1 MNKKVDSFSS
11 DADDLKGFNYKQ
23 ELKRT
28 IKFFGAFAVAFSVIS
43 ITTGTFQNFGLVMQ
57 TIGPLGIWTFPL
69 VGLGSTLIAL
79 IFCEMSSL
87 MPVTGQCYVWVSKFY
102 GKGLGW
108 FVGWIT
114 FCYMIVIIPS
124 VSSSLGPV
132 LASLLGVEAT
142 PHFITFVGIS
152 ALTLHLILNVF
163 SVKLSSV
170 ITSAAVVTESLGILL
185 LTIFLAVA
193 AFRNGAPVSN
203 LVAVNPTVSGHSLF
217 VPFLMS
223 SLMGFYTL
231 VAFETAASMSEET
244 HNASKNIPK
253 AMVASIVLS
262 TIFGTLFLMSAVL
275 STKDLPGMISSNSPL
290 PLIIESNLGTV
301 TGKLFLIIVIVS
313 IFACGLAFMTSASRT
328 VYAMARDNAFFASNI
343 FKKVEHKRGTP
354 IPASILLW
362 ACGVLFM
369 IFSTPTVLAIA
380 SASLPCVYYL
390 ITLISYSSVRKKIK
404 FKKNNFNLGKLATP
418 LLVITI
424 VWQFIALGIL
434 SIPNDFRS
442 ATIVNICLAVLGGII
457 YFAYFKNKLK
467 NNDNNEKSELQ
478 KIAVDN
484 IIE

>member
-1 MNKKVDSFSS
+1 MKNGNDNFNT
-11 DADDLKGFNYKQ
+11 DADALKSFNYKQ

-28 IKFFGAFAVAFSVIS
+28 IKFFGAFAVAFSAIS
-43 ITTGTFQNFGLVMQ
+43 ITTGTFQNFGLVLG

-87 MPVTGQCYVWVSKFY
+87 MPVTGQCYLWVSKFY

-114 FCYMIVIIPS
+114 FCYLIVIIPS

-132 LASLLGVEAT
+132 LASLFGVEAT
-142 PHFITFVGIS
+142 PHFITIVGVS
-152 ALTLHLILNVF
+152 VLTLQLILNVF

-170 ITSAAVVTESLGILL
+170 ITSASVVTESVGILL
-185 LTIFLAVA
+185 LTVVLAIA

-203 LVAVNPTVSGHSLF
+203 LVAVNPTVSGHSLLI
-217 VPFLMS
+217 PFLMS

-262 TIFGTLFLMSAVL
+262 TIFGTLFLIAAVL
-275 STKDLPGMISSNSPL
+275 SIKSLPAVYSSSSPL
-290 PLIIESNLGTV
+290 PLIIESNLGSV
-301 TGKLFLIIVIVS
+301 IGKLFLIVVTVS

-328 VYAMARDNAFFASNI
+328 VYAMARDNAFFASSI
-343 FKKVEHKRGTP
+343 FKKVDQKSGIP
-354 IPASILLW
+354 IPACVLLW
-362 ACGVLFM
+362 ACGVMFT

-380 SASLPCVYYL
+380 SAALPCVYYL
-390 ITLISYSSVRKKIK
+390 ITLISYASVRKNIK
-404 FKKNNFNLGKLATP
+404 FKKNNFNLGWLATP
-418 LLVITI
+418 LLIITI
-424 VWQFIALGIL
+424 VWQLIALGVL
-434 SIPNDFRS
+434 SIPIEFRS
-442 ATIVNICLAVLGGII
+442 ATVVNICLAILGGII
-457 YFAYFKNKLK
+457 YFAHFKNKIK
-467 NNDNNEKSELQ
+467 TNDRNENSELF
-478 KIAVDN
+478 
-484 IIE
+484 IEESNVI